1 MTAGSTLDPLRPLDH
16 PPRRPV
22 ARRVTTGALALLLV
36 AALTGVLGDRTAQAS
51 ASDDG
56 WTTTV
61 TYAAS
66 ARPGL
71 DVPFRIAVTR
81 QGGFDGPVDV
91 AIDRAYLEIFESQR
105 FFPEP
110 SGETGDARTVVL
122 TFDPPAG
129 SDTLV
134 VSYDAYVQPASQVGR
149 AGWVGVV
156 EADGRVVAVAQFRTV
171 LLP

>member
-22 ARRVTTGALALLLV
+22 ARRVTTGALALVLV
-36 AALTGVLGDRTAQAS
+36 VALTGLLGDRTAQAT
-51 ASDDG
+51 AEEAG

-81 QGGFDGPVDV
+81 EGGFVGPVDV
-91 AIDRAYLEIFESQR
+91 VIDRAYLEIFESQR

-110 SGETGDARTVVL
+110 SGETGDAGTVAL
-122 TFDPPAG
+122 TFDPPSG
-129 SDTLV
+129 TDTLV
-134 VSYDAYVQPASQVGR
+134 VTYDAYIQPASQVGR
-149 AGWVGVV
+149 TGWVGV
-156 EADGRVVAVAQFRTV
+156 EDDGAVVAVAEFRTA